1 MRDRWQFL
9 LTEAFIALR
18 RNTLMTFAA
27 ITTSAVALFL
37 LGGLAYVY
45 VRVNAVAGD
54 VSGRFE
60 MRVWL
65 RENITTA
72 QVKVLAKE
80 LRGIEGVK
88 EARWIPREH
97 EWKRTRLEMPEA
109 TEGLENPLPHSFK
122 LILINLSD
130 AGRVASRV
138 QALPLVERNGVRYL
152 KDEQEM
158 MDQLMRMM
166 RWLGGGLGSLL
177 LVTAGILI
185 YNAIRLT
192 ILARRREIRIMELV
206 GASHFTIRC
215 PFVIEGMFQGAIG
228 GSFAAVLIMAA
239 QAALEQQMKNQMS
252 AAASLP
258 PFPLLVAIGFL
269 AAIGAGFGAL
279 CSTLALRD
287 PFKFRRGPTA

>member
-1 MRDRWQFL
+1 MRDRIQFL
-9 LTEAFIALR
+9 LSEAFIALR

-45 VRVNAVAGD
+45 LRVNAVAGD
-54 VSGRFE
+54 VSGKFE

-65 RENITTA
+65 REGVTTD
-72 QVKVLAKE
+72 QVKQLAKE
-80 LRGIEGVK
+80 LRSIGGVK

-97 EWKRTRLEMPEA
+97 EWARTRQEMPEA

-122 LILINLSD
+122 LILTNLSD
-130 AGRVASRV
+130 AANVAARV
-138 QALPLVERNGVRYL
+138 QALPLVEKNGVRYL

-158 MDQLMRMM
+158 MDQLMRLM

-206 GASHFTIRC
+206 GASHFTIRT
-215 PFVIEGMFQGAIG
+215 PFVIEGMVQGAIG
-228 GSFAAVLIMAA
+228 GVFAAILILAA
-239 QAALEQQMKNQMS
+239 QAALEQQMKTQMN
-252 AAASLP
+252 AAATLP
-258 PFPLLVAIGFL
+258 PFPLWFAMGALAIL
-269 AAIGAGFGAL
+269 GASFGAL
-279 CSTLALRD
+279 CSTLAIRD
-287 PFKFRRGPTA
+287 PFRFRRGATG